1 MTEFTFTAV
10 SIIDTAITIPFL
22 GVIKFCTLNGLKG
35 KWNSKEL
42 EWMTKILVNCYRTR
56 GRNIRLSNDRCIAS
70 RADTEFC
77 HGYVF
82 TTRPIQLGE
91 KVVIQVL
98 ATEPMYVG
106 ALAFGLT
113 SCDPATIQGADLPD
127 DSDLLLDRPEYWVVS
142 RDVASCPQR
151 GDELSFCVTHT
162 GLYLPH
168 A

>member
-1 MTEFTFTAV
+1 LDALKEAV
-10 SIIDTAITIPFL
+10 EYQE
-22 GVIKFCTLNGLKG
+22 V
-35 KWNSKEL
+35 
-42 EWMTKILVNCYRTR
+42 EWMAEIRVNCYRTR

-82 TTRPIQLGE
+82 TTRPVQLGE
-91 KVVIQVL
+91 RVVIQIL

-113 SCDPATIQGADLPD
+113 SCDPAMIQGADLPD

-142 RDVASCPQR
+142 KDVASCPQR
-151 GDELSFCVTHT
+151 GDELSFCITHT
-162 GLYLPH
+162 GLCLSKCTSIGQTLWSHDWHPASH
-168 A
+168 SGGSAL